1 MPELMTAHL
10 KTPRF
15 DLTLLLTFAV
25 AALVLAAIGTYGL
38 FAYHVA
44 RRTREIGIRIALGA
58 APRMILATVV
68 RDGLMLGLLGVGFG
82 AAASILLSRVVRGL
96 VAGISTVDPIAL
108 GTSAVVLIVIA
119 LAACLVPARR
129 ASSVDPAV
137 TLAAE

>member
-1 MPELMTAHL
+1 MTRL

-15 DLTLLLTFAV
+15 DMAVLLTFAV

-38 FAYHVA
+38 FAYHIA

-58 APRMILATVV
+58 APRTILGAVV
-68 RDGLMLGLLGVGFG
+68 RDGLMLGLLGIGFG
-82 AAASILLSRVVRGL
+82 VAASLMLSRVVRGL
-96 VAGISTVDPIAL
+96 VAGISTIDPIAL
-108 GTSAVVLIVIA
+108 GASALVLILIA
-119 LAACLVPARR
+119 LAACLAPARR